1 MSPQAS
7 AVNSILIVAAITP
20 LGVIQI
26 VLNSF
31 WRALVSL
38 KINPSPALTS
48 SNEKQ
53 IVILLRKI
61 I

>member
-1 MSPQAS
+1 MSPLAS

-20 LGVIQI
+20 LGVIRI

-31 WRALVSL
+31 WRVLVSL
-38 KINPSPALTS
+38 KINRSPALTS

>member
-1 MSPQAS
+1 MSPLAS

-31 WRALVSL
+31 WRVLVSL
-38 KINPSPALTS
+38 KINQSPALTS